1 MAIEDIISTLENEGQ
16 KERERV
22 LKAAKAEARRI
33 IELANED
40 AERVKEKEMDRISLL
55 LKGETARIF
64 NEAELYRKEE
74 TIKAKE
80 KVIDK
85 VFQDSARKTNDLRKS
100 DKYEA
105 VFEGLARESFG
116 RVSGDVIVSVDK
128 RDEQVAQRVL
138 GKVGNK
144 YQLRTDLECLGG
156 LVVKTANERVI
167 YLNTIDTRMEKAREV
182 IKSQITEALFG
193 S

>member
-167 YLNTIDTRMEKAREV
+167 YLNTIDTRMEKARET
-182 IKSQITEALFG
+182 IKSRITEALFG